1 MKVTTVSV
9 KIERKYNLGDYEG
22 INASVF
28 LSAELDEDDSVSHSL
43 DSLAQEAKTAIKKAV
58 AESIKARQTQAQ
70 LVPTYMGKAIEAGI
84 NGQNWK
90 KEMV

>member
-43 DSLAQEAKTAIKKAV
+43 DSLAQRRKKLF
-58 AESIKARQTQAQ
+58 KG
-70 LVPTYMGKAIEAGI
+70 L
-84 NGQNWK
+84 
-90 KEMV
+90 